1 MEAGTTMVMIQA
13 LMWHGW
19 NWCLLWNIFPYIFLL
34 PVIMSSYSILPVFK
48 TIFASSFFFPK
59 AIYDQVFWTCKASK
73 LLNYSIAVQ
82 LRCVHQCVFVDQD
95 GLRNRIGATGRNPG
109 KIPRKILGRIPGR
122 IRAAGRTTKKAP
134 MNL

>member
-1 MEAGTTMVMIQA
+1 MQSIKTT
-13 LMWHGW
+13 H
-19 NWCLLWNIFPYIFLL
+19 
-34 PVIMSSYSILPVFK
+34 
-48 TIFASSFFFPK
+48 
-59 AIYDQVFWTCKASK
+59 
-73 LLNYSIAVQ
+73 NYSIAVQ